1 MSLSRQAI
9 VSKAGRRQ
17 TNLPAA
23 GPFSFAPHPWHTPA
37 RERANL
43 DPDGVSSVE
52 IFSRATDDT
61 LWAVVATV
69 AKTDRIAEVY
79 RTRAAALEDCAWR
92 LQQVRDYEHLLRR
105 NKQPVPHYSVAPIRR
120 ADLPRRWRPLPALGF
135 LYGGL
140 A

>member
-1 MSLSRQAI
+1 MPDWLP
-9 VSKAGRRQ
+9 GR
-17 TNLPAA
+17 AE
-23 GPFSFAPHPWHTPA
+23 S
-37 RERANL
+37 
-43 DPDGVSSVE
+43 DPEDVSSVE
-52 IFSRATDDT
+52 ILHRATDDT

-79 RTRAAALEDCAWR
+79 RTRAAALADCAWR

-135 LYGGL
+135 LCGSP